1 MELMAVVLLTATR
14 ITAMV
19 CSAPVLGHHQVGWWI
34 RIGLSVALSVLA
46 LSSIGPQSLKVTLNQ
61 TDLFGAFVSEALIG
75 LMLGLGISVLL
86 AAGELMGDILAQLSG
101 MNSGGGIEDEADPAP
116 ANTRLI
122 GIVTIAMFVLA
133 RGPEQ
138 LASGVLDS
146 LQAIPIGSRM
156 VRSDGLE
163 FLGELITQSFWLA
176 LRGVGP
182 AVAAMFAAMAIV
194 SLIQKVLP
202 QTGVVHAGPTVGLL
216 VMALAMWITLSG
228 GLWLI
233 DGNWQAGWEKM
244 LHFLAADAISD
255 APTVSMSVI
264 DGCWNGSYRATI
276 A

>member
-1 MELMAVVLLTATR
+1 MGLLAVVLLTATR

-19 CSAPVLGHHQVGWWI
+19 CSSPVLGHRQVGWWI

-46 LSSIGPQSLKVTLNQ
+46 LSSIGPQSLKVSLNQ
-61 TDLFGAFVSEALIG
+61 ADLFGAFVSEALIG

-122 GIVTIAMFVLA
+122 GVVTIAMFVLA

-156 VRSDGLE
+156 VRTDGLE

-194 SLIQKVLP
+194 SLIQRVLP
-202 QTGVVHAGPTVGLL
+202 QTGVVHAGPTVGLV

-244 LHFLAADAISD
+244 LQFLAADAISD
-255 APTVSMSVI
+255 APTVSTSVM
-264 DGCWNGSYRATI
+264 DRCWDGSYRVTI
-276 A
+276 G